1 MLVLR
6 RSTNETSAFIH
17 KSSSLEWAANSKQ
30 IQQHCAFTQ
39 MADICCVSFT
49 VTLVYRNT
57 QFATV
62 TINCIRLLQDIW
74 LLEWGKWA
82 DFGAQNKTDKMNE
95 HRT

>member
-6 RSTNETSAFIH
+6 RSTNETNAFIH
-17 KSSSLEWAANSKQ
+17 KSSSLEWAAVSKQ
-30 IQQHCAFTQ
+30 IQQYCAFTQ
-39 MADICCVSFT
+39 MADVCCVSFT

-74 LLEWGKWA
+74 LLGGGKSA
-82 DFGAQNKTDKMNE
+82 DFGAQYETDKMNE